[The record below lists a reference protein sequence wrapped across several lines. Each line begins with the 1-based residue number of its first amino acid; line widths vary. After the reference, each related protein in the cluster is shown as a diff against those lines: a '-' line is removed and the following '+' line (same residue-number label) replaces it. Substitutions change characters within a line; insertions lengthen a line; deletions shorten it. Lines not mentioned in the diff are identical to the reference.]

1 MSYIIHG
8 FAAIPVCLLRFH
20 VCTCRQYQKQSMFC
34 GASMVWGCTH
44 VGCLTVY
51 YRAYM
56 ITVSGVTKRFGSVR
70 AVEAVSFTV
79 GDGEI
84 VGLLG
89 PNGAGKTTTMRI
101 MAGFYAPDE
110 GDVILDNVS
119 VAAEPVLAR
128 RLVGYLPESNPLY
141 GDMLVV
147 EYLTFMARL
156 KDVPRR
162 EYRSVFDRI
171 VTDTG
176 IDEVFYRPVGEL
188 SKGFR
193 QRVGLAG
200 ALMGD
205 PAILI
210 LDEPTE
216 GLDPNQRA
224 DIRTLLT
231 KLATHKTVLVSSHV
245 ISEIQ
250 AIARRVV
257 VLKNGTVA
265 VDGMVDELI
274 AAHGAESRFSVE
286 LEGKGVQEA
295 VAALPSVLHAVPVR
309 SVGERVEFIVTVRD
323 ATRMPPELSKLV
335 GARGYTLWRLAPEQ
349 GGLERVFADLTRET
363 ETSAAV
369 NASSPAG
376 SHDQTEP
383 LPTSPITP

>member
-1 MSYIIHG
+1 M
-8 FAAIPVCLLRFH
+8 L
-20 VCTCRQYQKQSMFC
+20 
-34 GASMVWGCTH
+34 GCILSDT
-44 VGCLTVY
+44 GS
-51 YRAYM
+51 M

-110 GDVILDNVS
+110 GDVILNDVS
-119 VAAEPVLAR
+119 VAMEPVAAR

-156 KDVPRR
+156 KDVPRSA
-162 EYRSVFDRI
+162 YRSVFDRI
-171 VTDTG
+171 VADTG

-224 DIRTLLT
+224 DMRTLLT
-231 KLATHKTVLVSSHV
+231 KLAAHKTVLVSSHV
-245 ISEIQ
+245 ISEVQ

-265 VDGMVDELI
+265 AEGAVDDLV
-274 AAHGAESRFSVE
+274 ATRGAEAHFVVE
-286 LEGKGVQEA
+286 LEGKGVEEA
-295 VAALPSVLHAVPVR
+295 VAALPSVLKVTPVR
-309 SVGERVEFIVTVRD
+309 NMGERVELAVVARD
-323 ATRMPPELSKLV
+323 AARMPPELSKLV
-335 GARGYTLWRLAPEQ
+335 GARGYILWRLAPEQ
-349 GGLERVFADLTRET
+349 GGLERVFAELTRGADT
-363 ETSAAV
+363 PLATDTPTSAG
-369 NASSPAG
+369 P
-376 SHDQTEP
+376 HTEP
-383 LPTSPITP
+383 PLPASPTTVL